1 MLQPCQLNLWKAAE
15 TGDVTALRRALDQGA
30 VVASRNR
37 LGWNALHRVW
47 MVDNVEA
54 LQLVLKAGETEL
66 ERAELPATGSSQ
78 EKRPP
83 LIATEDA
90 EGNSPLHV
98 AAGCG
103 HVAMVNALLQAGA
116 DVGAKKKYGGTP
128 MHTCCQALADAT
140 APELV
145 QRLQDVVMV
154 LLSAGGLLEAE
165 DEHGK
170 PAVLA
175 LSKEQ
180 RQVLLT
186 RILSASA
193 PSADSGGD
201 GS

>member
-15 TGDVTALRRALDQGA
+15 TGDVAGLRRALDEGA
-30 VVASRNR
+30 IVASRNR
-37 LGWNALHRVW
+37 LGWNALHRVCI
-47 MVDNVEA
+47 VDNVEA

-78 EKRPP
+78 EQRPP

-103 HVAMVNALLQAGA
+103 HVAMVRALLQAGA
-116 DVGAKKKYGGTP
+116 NVGAKKKYGGTP

-140 APELV
+140 ETEKV
-145 QRLQDVVMV
+145 QRLHEVVME
-154 LLSAGGLLEAE
+154 LLGAGGLLEAE
-165 DEHGK
+165 DDRGK
-170 PAVLA
+170 PAALA

-180 RQVLLT
+180 RQALLG
-186 RILSASA
+186 RVLSACE
-193 PSADSGGD
+193 PSGG
-201 GS
+201 GGEGR